1 MNNIP
6 IKNAE
11 TPGDSPG
18 VFAQLVKFSK
28 NVIVGVRFSL

>member
-11 TPGDSPG
+11 TPRG